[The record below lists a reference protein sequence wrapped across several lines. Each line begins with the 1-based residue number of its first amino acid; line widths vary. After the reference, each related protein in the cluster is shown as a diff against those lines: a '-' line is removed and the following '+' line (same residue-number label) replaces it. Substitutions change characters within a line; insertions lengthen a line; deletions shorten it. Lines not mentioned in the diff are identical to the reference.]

1 MREILENSEQVN
13 TRQTYYMPTAHNI
26 ERHMADVLKGNVCK
40 KGGKTAFEK
49 MDIFYTVSN
58 SVQSIERET
67 FTCDI
72 IFKCKL

>member
-49 MDIFYTVSN
+49 MDILY
-58 SVQSIERET
+58 SVE
-67 FTCDI
+67 
-72 IFKCKL
+72 